1 MGFFVTENGDRRGGN
16 GSIVGAVTAALE
28 QFAGLT
34 RLEPVAAT
42 GVRREE
48 DGWSVLVDVV
58 ELERI
63 PSTTSVMATYRV
75 DIDGSGELCGYQ
87 RLRRF
92 SRGSVD
98 Q

>member
-1 MGFFVTENGDRRGGN
+1 MSENGDRQHGGN
-16 GSIVGAVTAALE
+16 GGIVSAVRGALE

-34 RLEPVAAT
+34 QLEPVGAT

-58 ELERI
+58 ELERV

-75 DIDGSGELCGYQ
+75 DIDRSGELTGYE

-92 SRGSVD
+92 SRGAVD
-98 Q
+98 PA

>member
-1 MGFFVTENGDRRGGN
+1 VSENGKRHGGS
-16 GSIVGAVTAALE
+16 GGIVSAVQAALE

-34 RLEPVAAT
+34 QLEPVAAT

-75 DIDGSGELCGYQ
+75 DVDAGGELTGYE

-98 Q
+98 PT